1 MVNWLFTQRQKGVI
15 YTHKIA
21 GICSPL
27 SFYFATLELDAVL
40 MQPSTFHHV
49 ALHSTN
55 IHTLEQALKRNAPSQ
70 KDVTQITVTNT
81 QRIEKVTLAL
91 FQPLFHSC
99 FVEKYRM
106 RAVQWENNFNTF
118 LQTLVNISRF
128 FGFSINLGVSWW
140 YLVVT
145 QLILVMVIGGLS
157 STLKFYNKML
167 LFFVTKERFN
177 ISLSNRI
184 CLLIIVLHCMNAPW
198 IVADLLLSWC
208 LKEGDYC

>member
-1 MVNWLFTQRQKGVI
+1 MESL
-15 YTHKIA
+15 
-21 GICSPL
+21 L
-27 SFYFATLELDAVL
+27 
-40 MQPSTFHHV
+40 
-49 ALHSTN
+49 
-55 IHTLEQALKRNAPSQ
+55 
-70 KDVTQITVTNT
+70 
-81 QRIEKVTLAL
+81 
-91 FQPLFHSC
+91 HSC
-99 FVEKYRM
+99 FVKKYRM

-140 YLVVT
+140 YLVIT

-184 CLLIIVLHCMNAPW
+184 CLLIIVLHCMNAP
-198 IVADLLLSWC
+198 
-208 LKEGDYC
+208 